1 LKAQLVSFQAGERA
15 ATGTPLSSAAYDSDK
30 VESYFDQAFVKED
43 EIGAGDFGRVFR
55 VRSRVDQKVYAVK
68 IARERYRGPTDRTR
82 KLEEVRKHQFLPP
95 HSTIVKFHRSWEEQG
110 RLYQQFELCNG
121 TLQELAESQDDIP
134 QSTVWSYLVDL
145 LQALQHLHEH
155 NHIHM
160 DIKPENI
167 FIGRDGIC
175 KVGDFGLM
183 LDLAA
188 ADAKKQA
195 MEGDSRYLAPEALQG
210 RFTKACDVF
219 SLGITMLE
227 LACNLDLPRHGDLWQ
242 KIRMEGPDPASTM
255 HLQPELRRVLLMMM
269 TSEEERR
276 PCVRQLLELPSVRSA
291 VRSRGRQIF
300 IAKCRQTVTDTVSM
314 GLALLRLLFSF
325 LLLLINPLLDHIAS
339 KPSPSTP
346 PPSAVAVFHAQA
358 TTDAFSD
365 EEQDCTVST
374 MSHES
379 DLAMP
384 LRDSDLGVHD
394 SDSLDPDSSRT
405 RSDTPPT
412 RTPHRSKVMARTP
425 GASTPGKRLI
435 FTDMDMEDESPKPE
449 ASRDNKDARPSS
461 DSEDSDSEFAVK
473 PQCLAAR
480 LAFDAFSDDDF

>member
-1 LKAQLVSFQAGERA
+1 MF
-15 ATGTPLSSAAYDSDK
+15 
-30 VESYFDQAFVKED
+30 YFV
-43 EIGAGDFGRVFR
+43 
-55 VRSRVDQKVYAVK
+55 
-68 IARERYRGPTDRTR
+68 
-82 KLEEVRKHQFLPP
+82 
-95 HSTIVKFHRSWEEQG
+95 
-110 RLYQQFELCNG
+110 
-121 TLQELAESQDDIP
+121 
-134 QSTVWSYLVDL
+134 
-145 LQALQHLHEH
+145 
-155 NHIHM
+155 
-160 DIKPENI
+160 
-167 FIGRDGIC
+167 
-175 KVGDFGLM
+175 
-183 LDLAA
+183 
-188 ADAKKQA
+188 
-195 MEGDSRYLAPEALQG
+195 RYLAPEALQG

-300 IAKCRQTVTDTVSM
+300 IAKCGQTVTDTVSM

-412 RTPHRSKVMARTP
+412 RTPHRLVISLLLKLLHLLLHPLLQEQGNGEDTRCLNSRQAVDLHGHGHGGRVAQARSKQRQQ
-425 GASTPGKRLI
+425 GR
-435 FTDMDMEDESPKPE
+435 
-449 ASRDNKDARPSS
+449 SS
-461 DSEDSDSEFAVK
+461 
-473 PQCLAAR
+473 QQ
-480 LAFDAFSDDDF
+480 

>member
-15 ATGTPLSSAAYDSDK
+15 ATGTPLSSSAYDADK

-55 VRSRVDQKVYAVK
+55 VRSKVDQNVYAVK
-68 IARERYRGPTDRTR
+68 IARERYRGPTDRAR

-121 TLQELAESQDDIP
+121 TLQELADSQDDIP

-183 LDLAA
+183 LDLSA
-188 ADAKKQA
+188 ADARKQA
-195 MEGDSRYLAPEALQG
+195 MEGDSRYLAPETLQG

-227 LACNLDLPRHGDLWQ
+227 LACDLDLPRHGDLWQ

-269 TSEEERR
+269 TSEEDRR
-276 PCVRQLLELPSVRSA
+276 PSVMQLLDLPSVKSA
-291 VRSRGRQIF
+291 VRRRGRQIF
-300 IAKCRQTVTDTVSM
+300 RARCKQVVVDKASM
-314 GLALLRLLFSF
+314 LVGLLRLFLSF
-325 LLLLINPLLDHIAS
+325 LLFLINPIFDMFS
-339 KPSPSTP
+339 PKPTPSTP

-358 TTDAFSD
+358 TSDAFSD
-365 EEQDCTVST
+365 EEPDMTT

-379 DLAMP
+379 DLAVP
-384 LRDSDLGVHD
+384 LRDSDLGIQD

-405 RSDTPPT
+405 RSYSPPA
-412 RTPHRSKVMARTP
+412 RTPHRSKCLARTP
-425 GASTPGKRLI
+425 GANTPGKRLI
-435 FTDMDMEDESPKPE
+435 FTDMDLEDESPRPE
-449 ASRDNKDARPSS
+449 QSRENNVVAIKSS
-461 DSEDSDSEFAVK
+461 DTDDSDAEFTVK

-480 LAFDAFSDDDF
+480 LAFDAFSDDEF